1 MRGGAAGGVSAGGAV
16 FRVKAVHCDLA
27 ECTTSR
33 DVYERVLSALDAT
46 DWHSRN
52 LDALWESVAGG
63 GINGLVPPYR
73 IEVDGYGGLP
83 KELRDLVDRI
93 GALFL
98 DARRD
103 RDADV
108 AFDVD

>member
-16 FRVKAVHCDLA
+16 FRVKVVHCDLA
-27 ECTTSR
+27 GCTTSQ
-33 DVYERVLSALDAT
+33 DVYERVLSVLDAP
-46 DWHSRN
+46 DWHGRN
-52 LDALWESVAGG
+52 LDALWDSVAGG

-73 IEVDGYGGLP
+73 IEVDGFDGLP
-83 KELRDLVDRI
+83 KDLRDLADRI
-93 GALFL
+93 GSVFR